1 MSSLLYP
8 AYAVACAALLAWGAL
23 FLVRRPRASTAIVL
37 LVVFGVFYD
46 NLVLAIGALA
56 GDAIG
61 PGDALLA
68 LSVPRF
74 VLHQLVLPWLIYAAW
89 DMARQ
94 AGHGW
99 AARRRARP
107 GAIVLS
113 FVVMAAGIA
122 TRLVGLQLEPEIA
135 DGVLRYVAISV
146 AGPPIV
152 SIVSIGFVAVAGLV
166 FWRRDRWP
174 WIVVAAVAVFIA
186 EAFPDEAVRRA
197 IGSAFE
203 VVFLAVLLLT
213 QQRLDA
219 GRLTAE
225 RLGPGVASDA
235 ATSTPGAG

>member
-8 AYAVACAALLAWGAL
+8 AYAVACAAVLAWGVL
-23 FLVRRPRASTAIVL
+23 LLVRRPRASTAIVL
-37 LVVFGVFYD
+37 LVTFGVFYD
-46 NLVLAIGALA
+46 NLVLAIGALL
-56 GDAIG
+56 GEAIG

-89 DMARQ
+89 DLGRQ

-99 AARRRARP
+99 AARRWARP
-107 GAIVLS
+107 AAIVLS
-113 FVVMAAGIA
+113 AVVMLAGIA
-122 TRLVGLQLEPEIA
+122 TRLAGLQLEPEVA
-135 DGVLRYVAISV
+135 DGVLRYVAV
-146 AGPPIV
+146 GTVGPPIV
-152 SIVSIGFVAVAGLV
+152 SIVSIGFVALAGIV

-174 WIVVAAVAVFIA
+174 WIVIAAVAVFVA

-203 VVFLAVLLLT
+203 VVFLAVLLVT

-219 GRLTAE
+219 GRLGLAA
-225 RLGPGVASDA
+225 ASDTA
-235 ATSTPGAG
+235 GGTTGAD